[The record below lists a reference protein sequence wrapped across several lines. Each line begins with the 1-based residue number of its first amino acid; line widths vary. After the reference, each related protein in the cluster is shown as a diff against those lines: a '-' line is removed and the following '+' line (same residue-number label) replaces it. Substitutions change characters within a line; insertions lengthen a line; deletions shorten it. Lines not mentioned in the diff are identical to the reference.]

1 MPVPVVTG
9 IAAPAS
15 MSVRKLVVFLATTA
29 VAAAL
34 DMSARWPAIAGAV
47 SSGYAYPFPFVE
59 GTFLEAAMMHYD
71 GSRPFGHFHP
81 VLHNSLLYQPCA
93 PVLFLQLLHYS
104 PFVPVCHD
112 VAIVAVMAALSVSA
126 LAVAVPLFSYMHYRL
141 FVVHYFYS
149 NSDSFLLRRY

>member
-1 MPVPVVTG
+1 MP
-9 IAAPAS
+9 
-15 MSVRKLVVFLATTA
+15 VRKLVVFSATTA

-47 SSGYAYPFPFVE
+47 SSGYVYPFPFVE

-71 GSRPFGHFHP
+71 GSRPLGYFQP
-81 VLHNSLLYQPCA
+81 VLHNLRLHQSCA
-93 PVLFLQLLHYS
+93 PVLFLQLLHYF
-104 PFVPVCHD
+104 PFAPVCHD

-126 LAVAVPLFSYMHYRL
+126 LAVAVPLFSYMHYCL